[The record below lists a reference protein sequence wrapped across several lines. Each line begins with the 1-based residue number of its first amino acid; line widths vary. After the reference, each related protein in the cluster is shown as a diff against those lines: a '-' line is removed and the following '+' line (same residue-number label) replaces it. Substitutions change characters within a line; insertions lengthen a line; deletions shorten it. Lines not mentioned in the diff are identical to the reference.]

1 MATTTDPDREACI
14 VTTAW
19 LAEHLGEPG
28 LRIFDCTV
36 YLRPDPSGAAPYRP
50 EAGRADYDEGH
61 IPGAGFIDLQAEL
74 SRQDTDL
81 HFMRPAPADFAAA
94 MGRHGV
100 GPGARVV
107 LYSRG
112 HIMWATRVWWML
124 RAYGFDNAS
133 VLDGGWEKW
142 LAEGRPVST
151 DPCRY
156 PPARFEAEY
165 RSDLFVDREEMLATR
180 GEEDICTINALN
192 PEFHTGD
199 GPSRYGRPGRVPNSV
214 NVPARG
220 LIAEDNSF
228 VSLETAAAIFR
239 GVGAEPGRRIIT
251 YCGGG
256 ISATVD
262 NLMLHRLGFDDIA
275 TYDASMGEWARDDS
289 LPIETG

>member
-1 MATTTDPDREACI
+1 MTITPDPERERCI
-14 VTTAW
+14 VSTSW
-19 LAEHLGEPG
+19 LAEHLQDPE
-28 LRIFDCTV
+28 LRIFECTV
-36 YLRPDPSGAAPYRP
+36 YLRPDPTGAAPYRP
-50 EAGRADYDEGH
+50 EAGRADYEAGH
-61 IPGAGFIDLQAEL
+61 IAGAGFIDLEGEL
-74 SRQDTDL
+74 SRHDTDL
-81 HFMRPAPADFAAA
+81 HFMRPSPEDFAAA

-100 GPGARVV
+100 GADSSVV

-124 RAYGFDNAS
+124 RAYGFDNAA

-142 LAEGRPVST
+142 QAERRPVATQSA
-151 DPCRY
+151 PY
-156 PPARFEAEY
+156 PATTFVAKPRPA
-165 RSDLFVDREEMLATR
+165 LFVDREEMLASRDTP
-180 GEEDICTINALN
+180 GLCTINALN
-192 PEFHTGD
+192 PEFHTGT

-228 VSLETAAAIFR
+228 VSLDVAAAQFR
-239 GVGAEPGRRIIT
+239 AAGLEPGQRVIT

-262 NLMLHRLGFDDIA
+262 NLMLHRLGYDDIA
-275 TYDASMGEWARDDS
+275 TYDASMGEWARDES